1 MINGEGAV
9 MGDGWYEART
19 CRRVDDVQT
28 NSVSFDLPDWPP
40 SANPSQRTA
49 DKLTTDVQTNNSV
62 SVRGQ
67 VSRIFFPTIH
77 RSVHSFRIIF
87 KI

>member
-1 MINGEGAV
+1 

-62 SVRGQ
+62 SVRSSFQ
-67 VSRIFFPTIH
+67 FH
-77 RSVHSFRIIF
+77 LSVWPSSAVPSQRQRPD
-87 KI
+87 